1 MISGKCTKSI
11 DLLKFTKLIRI
22 QDKEKDPFQGLFFI
36 KLTTF
41 IYNIL
46 YKILLHMKIKIK
58 PGFLFPTQF
67 WTVDIDENIKE
78 LQKESYLIRVNDK
91 QGVKKSNSGFQGYHS
106 KDIRD
111 LENLPSMKNLMKQI
125 KNAVNAIHQIS
136 RKGDL
141 QLTNFWININGKG
154 SFNTP
159 HTHSGLTYSGVF
171 FIKVPKEMKG
181 GRFLF
186 YRNFNEA
193 DFISTGYMGH
203 FKEDYKLQGY
213 DYPIN
218 TIVPK
223 EKMLI
228 VFPSWVPHAVE
239 INLSDEERISLSFNF
254 KLNRTF

>member
-1 MISGKCTKSI
+1 
-11 DLLKFTKLIRI
+11 
-22 QDKEKDPFQGLFFI
+22 
-36 KLTTF
+36 
-41 IYNIL
+41 
-46 YKILLHMKIKIK
+46 MKVQIK

-67 WTVDIDENIKE
+67 WTVELNENIKQ
-78 LQKESYLIRVNDK
+78 LQNEAYVIRKNDK
-91 QGVKKSNSGFQGYHS
+91 DGVRKSNAGYQGYHS

-111 LENLPSMKNLMKQI
+111 LNNLPGTNGLLKQI
-125 KNAVNAIHQIS
+125 INAVNAIHQIS

-141 QLTNFWININGKG
+141 QLTNFWINISGKG
-154 SFNTP
+154 SSNTP

-193 DFISTGYMGH
+193 DFISTEHMGH
-203 FKEDYKLQGY
+203 FKEGYQMQGY

-218 TIVPK
+218 TISPK
-223 EKMLI
+223 ENMLV

-254 KLNRTF
+254 KLNRSFSNAKE

>member
-1 MISGKCTKSI
+1 
-11 DLLKFTKLIRI
+11 
-22 QDKEKDPFQGLFFI
+22 
-36 KLTTF
+36 
-41 IYNIL
+41 
-46 YKILLHMKIKIK
+46 MKIQIK

-67 WTVDIDENIKE
+67 WTVELNENIGQ
-78 LQKESYLIRVNDK
+78 LQKEAYLIRKNDK
-91 QGVKKSNSGFQGYHS
+91 DGVIKSNSGLQGYHS

-111 LENLPSMKNLMKQI
+111 LNNLPETNQLLKQI
-125 KNAVNAIHQIS
+125 INAVNAIHQIS

-141 QLTNFWININGKG
+141 KLTNFWINISGKG
-154 SFNTP
+154 SSNTP

-193 DFISTGYMGH
+193 DFISSEYMGH
-203 FKEDYKLQGY
+203 FKEGYQMQGY

-218 TIVPK
+218 TISPK
-223 EKMLI
+223 ENLLV
-228 VFPSWVPHAVE
+228 VFPAWVPHAVE